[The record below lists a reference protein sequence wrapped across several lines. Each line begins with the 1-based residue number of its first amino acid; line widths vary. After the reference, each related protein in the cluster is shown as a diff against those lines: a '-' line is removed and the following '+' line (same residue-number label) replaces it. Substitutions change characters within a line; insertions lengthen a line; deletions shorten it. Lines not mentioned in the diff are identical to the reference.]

1 MVISTHREEVARP
14 PHTRRAAPF
23 DAQSKKHNAD
33 IKSRLYTMVPV
44 PAVPTARQRLPNK
57 IIGLYGATP
66 TKKAATNG
74 PVTVP
79 RPDGPLSQLS
89 TVQLKVEAQT

>member
-1 MVISTHREEVARP
+1 MLEQFQAQRQKKEQ
-14 PHTRRAAPF
+14 AAT
-23 DAQSKKHNAD
+23 DAG
-33 IKSRLYTMVPV
+33 
-44 PAVPTARQRLPNK
+44 QRLPNK

-79 RPDGPLSQLS
+79 RPDGALSQLS
-89 TVQLKVEAQT
+89 TVQLKVEPQT